1 MKISGQLL
9 KMIIQEE
16 VKKLILKEAENGI
29 KSDVEKVSKSVEK
42 SMGFEQKIANI
53 NTRDELVQFLEFIFS
68 KIDSKKI
75 NSAMATSALKIILK
89 KL

>member
-42 SMGFEQKIANI
+42 SMGFEQKITNI

>member
-16 VKKLILKEAENGI
+16 VKKLVLKEAEV
-29 KSDVEKVSKSVEK
+29 KADVEKVSKSVEK

-75 NSAMATSALKIILK
+75 NSTMATAALKIILK

>member
-16 VKKLILKEAENGI
+16 VKKLVLKEAEGKV
-29 KSDVEKVSKSVEK
+29 KSDVEKVSKTVEK

-68 KIDSKKI
+68 KLDSSKI
-75 NSAMATSALKIILK
+75 NSAMAKNALKIILK

>member
-1 MKISGQLL
+1 
-9 KMIIQEE
+9 MIIQEE
-16 VKKLILKEAENGI
+16 VKKLILKEAEGKV
-29 KSDVEKVSKSVEK
+29 KSDVQKVSKSVEK

-68 KIDSKKI
+68 KVDSKKI
-75 NSAMATSALKIILK
+75 NSAMATSALKVILK

>member
-16 VKKLILKEAENGI
+16 VKKLVLKEAEGKV
-29 KSDVEKVSKSVEK
+29 KSDVEKVSKTVEK

-68 KIDSKKI
+68 KLDSKKI
-75 NSAMATSALKIILK
+75 NSAMATAALKIILK

>member
-16 VKKLILKEAENGI
+16 VRKLILKEAEV
-29 KSDVEKVSKSVEK
+29 KSDVEKVSKTVEK

-53 NTRDELVQFLEFIFS
+53 NTRDELTQFLQFIFS
-68 KIDSKKI
+68 KMDSNKI
-75 NSAMATSALKIILK
+75 KPAMAKLALKDILAR
-89 KL
+89 L

>member
-16 VKKLILKEAENGI
+16 VKKLTLKEAEGKV
-29 KSDVEKVSKSVEK
+29 KSDVEKVSKTVEK

-75 NSAMATSALKIILK
+75 NSAMATAALKIILK

>member
-16 VKKLILKEAENGI
+16 VKKLVLKEAEV
-29 KSDVEKVSKSVEK
+29 KADVEKVSKSIEK

-75 NSAMATSALKIILK
+75 NPNMAKSALKIILK

>member
-16 VKKLILKEAENGI
+16 VKKLVLKEAEGKV
-29 KSDVEKVSKSVEK
+29 KSDVEKVSKTVEK

-53 NTRDELVQFLEFIFS
+53 DTRDELVQFLEFIFS
-68 KIDSKKI
+68 KLDSKKI
-75 NSAMATSALKIILK
+75 NSAMASAALKIIIK

>member
-1 MKISGQLL
+1 MKISV
-9 KMIIQEE
+9 EAE
-16 VKKLILKEAENGI
+16 VKA
-29 KSDVEKVSKSVEK
+29 DVEKVSKSVEK

-75 NSAMATSALKIILK
+75 DSVMATSALKIILK

>member
-1 MKISGQLL
+1 
-9 KMIIQEE
+9 MIIQEE
-16 VKKLILKEAENGI
+16 VKKLILKEAEGKV
-29 KSDVEKVSKSVEK
+29 KSDVQKVSKSVEK

-75 NSAMATSALKIILK
+75 NSAMATAALKIILK

>member
-16 VKKLILKEAENGI
+16 VKKKFLEQADV
-29 KSDVEKVSKSVEK
+29 KSDVQKVSKSVEK

-68 KIDSKKI
+68 KLDSKKI
-75 NSAMATSALKIILK
+75 NSAMATAALKIILK

>member
-16 VKKLILKEAENGI
+16 VKKLILKEAEDKV
-29 KSDVEKVSKSVEK
+29 KSDVQKISKSVEK

-53 NTRDELVQFLEFIFS
+53 NTRDELVQFLEFVFS
-68 KIDSKKI
+68 KLDSKKI
-75 NSAMATSALKIILK
+75 NSAMATAALKIILK

>member
-16 VKKLILKEAENGI
+16 VKKLILKEAEV
-29 KSDVEKVSKSVEK
+29 KSDVEKVSKTVEK

-53 NTRDELVQFLEFIFS
+53 NTREELTQFLQFIFS
-68 KIDSKKI
+68 KMDSNKI
-75 NSAMATSALKIILK
+75 KPAMAKLALKDILAR
-89 KL
+89 L

>member
-75 NSAMATSALKIILK
+75 NSAMATAALKIILK